1 MAGRFSE
8 YSEKVLKIFKNPANV
23 GVIKDPDAWGFISDP
38 TRGVTMELYLKLDGG
53 IITDARFRA
62 SGCGATIAT
71 TSTIT
76 QMLKGKTPEQA
87 LEITGVDLAQALELS
102 ERKHYVADLGREL
115 IAAAVEDYRQRN
127 APD

>member
-23 GVIKDPDAWGFISDP
+23 GVIQDPDAWSFISDP
-38 TRGVTMELYLKLDGG
+38 TRGVTMELFLKLDGST
-53 IITDARFRA
+53 ITDARFRA

-87 LEITGVDLAQALELS
+87 LEITDNALAQALELS

-115 IAAAVEDYRQRN
+115 IAGAIEDYRQRN
-127 APD
+127 AGK